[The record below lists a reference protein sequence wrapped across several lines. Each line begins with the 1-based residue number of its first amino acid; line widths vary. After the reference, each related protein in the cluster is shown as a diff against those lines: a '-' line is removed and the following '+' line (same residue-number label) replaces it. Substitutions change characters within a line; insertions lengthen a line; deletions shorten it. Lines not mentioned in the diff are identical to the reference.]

1 MVKKRDGNFGN
12 DKSFHSFAP
21 PIMITDTKERIRI
34 EAGQL
39 LIQFG
44 IRSMSMDDIA
54 SRLGM
59 SKKTIYQYFKD
70 KDELVLD
77 IVNKNLEDS
86 EYVCEKDILQADN
99 AIHEVILAMDKM
111 QRMYGNMN
119 PGIIFD
125 LQKYHPKAF
134 SRFRKHKDGYMINMI
149 RTNLQKGIAEGLYRP
164 EINIDILARYRVESI
179 FIVFNPG
186 FQQATQSGLVQG
198 MHEILINFLFG
209 LVTPKGHKMIETY
222 LKKTKFFKD

>member
-86 EYVCEKDILQADN
+86 EYVCEKDILQA
-99 AIHEVILAMDKM
+99 
-111 QRMYGNMN
+111 
-119 PGIIFD
+119 
-125 LQKYHPKAF
+125 
-134 SRFRKHKDGYMINMI
+134 
-149 RTNLQKGIAEGLYRP
+149 
-164 EINIDILARYRVESI
+164 ES
-179 FIVFNPG
+179 
-186 FQQATQSGLVQG
+186 
-198 MHEILINFLFG
+198 LI
-209 LVTPKGHKMIETY
+209 
-222 LKKTKFFKD
+222 